1 MKAGDIEN
9 RLHLNY
15 GLLHVVGIDEAG
27 RGPLAGPVVAAAVI
41 FPPFFE
47 LDGVADSKKLSPVR
61 REKLIQNIFDSAIS
75 IGVSVVGETVIDDIN
90 ILQATRIA
98 MLKAVSALSVE
109 PQHLLIDGNRA
120 IDSYIP
126 QTTIIKGDSTSLAI
140 ASASIVAK
148 VTRDRLMDEL
158 DLAYPEYLFKKHKGY
173 GTKEHLAR
181 IKEFGPSP
189 VHRKSFRGVKEWI

>member
-158 DLAYPEYLFKKHKGY
+158 DLAYPQYLFKKHKGY

-189 VHRKSFRGVKEWI
+189 VHRKSFKGVKEWI

>member
-47 LDGVADSKKLSPVR
+47 LDGVDDSKKLSPVR

-90 ILQATRIA
+90 ILQATRLA

-140 ASASIVAK
+140 AAASIVAK

-189 VHRKSFRGVKEWI
+189 IHRKSFRGVKEWI

>member
-9 RLHLNY
+9 RLHSND

-27 RGPLAGPVVAAAVI
+27 RGPLAGPVFAAAVI

-47 LDGVADSKKLSPVR
+47 LDGVADSKKLTPIR
-61 REKLIQNIFDSAIS
+61 RERVIQDIFNSAVS
-75 IGVSVVGETVIDDIN
+75 IGVSIVGEAAIDNIN
-90 ILQATRIA
+90 ILQATRLA
-98 MLKAVSALSVE
+98 MLQAVSALSVK
-109 PQHLLIDGNRA
+109 PQHLLIDGNRT
-120 IDSYIP
+120 INSQIP
-126 QTTIIKGDSTSLAI
+126 QTTVVRGDSTVLAI
-140 ASASIVAK
+140 AAASIVAK

-158 DLAYPEYLFKKHKGY
+158 DLAYPQYLFKEHKGY
-173 GTKEHLAR
+173 GTKDHLAR